1 MGGAF
6 SYASFSRANGRAG
19 GWGVGQKAG
28 DITQEELAELVSFVP
43 TSLNNGTAIPD
54 FPSAQQRA
62 ELVRRTAVFALTPEA
77 EKWVT
82 MVSVPAGLDATGR
95 GGNVFTYTSIS
106 RMGTPPAPATVLFSP
121 DIPAPF
127 SIYEVDKVQIPVK
140 ISARGPLHSD
150 VLLEEFLDGEFRRP
164 EKLPAPFKAV
174 TPNPNPTFNR
184 ALVTAMAK
192 VLNSRNGLVILV
204 APANQAA
211 LWIAATAR
219 EVGEDGFGFSTF
231 EKAAAINEFPLSTS
245 TMLVVPPSEKQRLKE
260 TAIPGNPVVFALDE
274 ALPDISA
281 YEASVAEEA
290 DDEIRETQPNQ
301 AEQRAGTEPASEMS
315 TAASDKPEQRAA
327 LNFEDSWSK
336 EPAGFGA
343 SIADS
348 SPFAVSSTG
357 PADNPPNPLDT
368 REPEDSSVLGAE
380 HFNSFTHSTVQAS
393 NTSRLVSSDG
403 LAPTS
408 VPVNP
413 FARAGSSSV
422 DSEIAQN
429 SGDSWANPQEVQN
442 TDGRDG
448 ASNARSV
455 SNGGN
460 AFVPSLSGDEY
471 QNLVN
476 FNAHWWIQ
484 HLGMNVGRSIQLA
497 YLDMRDLSGGL
508 DKRLMAAVVASW
520 AFYFPTYFNL
530 LAFDALR
537 RWSGS
542 DLEHIVNLTVD
553 LFSGVFPIQNSERHA
568 QGLAAEVLNDVVVKM
583 AQRENGFRNQALQPN
598 SHFSNRREQG
608 AETSGL
614 MGFKFPGNTQR
625 R

>member
-19 GWGVGQKAG
+19 GWGVGQKVG

-106 RMGTPPAPATVLFSP
+106 RTGTPPAPATVLFSP

-184 ALVTAMAK
+184 ALVTAMAT

-204 APANQAA
+204 APDNQAA

-327 LNFEDSWSK
+327 LNFEDSWGK

-348 SPFAVSSTG
+348 SPFAVSGDVPANIPPDPLERPAPST
-357 PADNPPNPLDT
+357 AQD
-368 REPEDSSVLGAE
+368 
-380 HFNSFTHSTVQAS
+380 
-393 NTSRLVSSDG
+393 
-403 LAPTS
+403 
-408 VPVNP
+408 NP
-413 FARAGSSSV
+413 FAMPPKAAPEPAV
-422 DSEIAQN
+422 EIAPATVEQQ
-429 SGDSWANPQEVQN
+429 PQPAV
-442 TDGRDG
+442 
-448 ASNARSV
+448 V
-455 SNGGN
+455 PGGN
-460 AFVPSLSGDEY
+460 ASVPGLSAEEWQKLKEFDPR
-471 QNLVN
+471 
-476 FNAHWWIQ
+476 WWIE
-484 HLGMNVGRSIQLA
+484 HLDTHRGRSIQLA
-497 YLDMRDLSGGL
+497 YLDKSSLGEGL
-508 DKRLMAAVVASW
+508 DRLLMSAIVASW
-520 AFYFPTYFNL
+520 VFYFPRDFNL
-530 LAFDALR
+530 LAEDALR
-537 RWSGS
+537 PWEDRE
-542 DLEHIVNLTVD
+542 LEHIAHLTAMHFEGTFV
-553 LFSGVFPIQNSERHA
+553 PEHCERYATGRVGMVLDRTTQLLAERTARA
-568 QGLAAEVLNDVVVKM
+568 Q
-583 AQRENGFRNQALQPN
+583 QQPAL
-598 SHFSNRREQG
+598 SHFAQHTAWQHRG
-608 AETSGL
+608 AAPGGL
-614 MGFKFPGNTQR
+614 GEHGRNTGFHGR
-625 R
+625 

>member
-106 RMGTPPAPATVLFSP
+106 RTGTPPAPATVLFSP

-184 ALVTAMAK
+184 ALVTAMAT

-204 APANQAA
+204 APDNQAA

-290 DDEIRETQPNQ
+290 EAEIRETQPNR

-348 SPFAVSSTG
+348 SPFAVSGDVT
-357 PADNPPNPLDT
+357 ANIPPNPLE
-368 REPEDSSVLGAE
+368 RPAP
-380 HFNSFTHSTVQAS
+380 STAQ
-393 NTSRLVSSDG
+393 D
-403 LAPTS
+403 
-408 VPVNP
+408 NP
-413 FARAGSSSV
+413 FATPPKAAPEPAV
-422 DSEIAQN
+422 EIAPATVEQQ
-429 SGDSWANPQEVQN
+429 PQLTV
-442 TDGRDG
+442 
-448 ASNARSV
+448 V
-455 SNGGN
+455 PGGN
-460 AFVPSLSGDEY
+460 ASVPGLSAEEWQKLKEFDPR
-471 QNLVN
+471 
-476 FNAHWWIQ
+476 WWIE
-484 HLGMNVGRSIQLA
+484 HLDTHRGRSIQLA
-497 YLDMRDLSGGL
+497 YLDKNSLGEGL
-508 DKRLMAAVVASW
+508 DRLLMSAIVSSW
-520 AFYFPTYFNL
+520 VFYFPRDFNL
-530 LAFDALR
+530 LAEDALR
-537 RWSGS
+537 PWEDRE
-542 DLEHIVNLTVD
+542 LEHIAHLTAMHFAGTFV
-553 LFSGVFPIQNSERHA
+553 PEHCERYATGRVGMLLDGTTQLLAERSARA
-568 QGLAAEVLNDVVVKM
+568 Q
-583 AQRENGFRNQALQPN
+583 QQPAP
-598 SHFSNRREQG
+598 SHFAQHTAWQHRG
-608 AETSGL
+608 AAPGGL
-614 MGFKFPGNTQR
+614 GEHGRNTGFHGR
-625 R
+625 

>member
-43 TSLNNGTAIPD
+43 TSLNNGTVIPD

-106 RMGTPPAPATVLFSP
+106 RTGTPPAPATVLFSP

-184 ALVTAMAK
+184 ALVTAMAT

-204 APANQAA
+204 APDNQAA

-281 YEASVAEEA
+281 YEASTAEESDGEA
-290 DDEIRETQPNQ
+290 SEPQPNQ

-348 SPFAVSSTG
+348 SPFAVSGDAPANIPPDPLERPAPST
-357 PADNPPNPLDT
+357 AQD
-368 REPEDSSVLGAE
+368 
-380 HFNSFTHSTVQAS
+380 
-393 NTSRLVSSDG
+393 
-403 LAPTS
+403 
-408 VPVNP
+408 NP
-413 FARAGSSSV
+413 FAMPPKAAPEPAV
-422 DSEIAQN
+422 ETAPATVEQQ
-429 SGDSWANPQEVQN
+429 PQPAV
-442 TDGRDG
+442 
-448 ASNARSV
+448 V
-455 SNGGN
+455 PGGN
-460 AFVPSLSGDEY
+460 ASVPGLSAEEWQKLKEFDPR
-471 QNLVN
+471 
-476 FNAHWWIQ
+476 WWIE
-484 HLGMNVGRSIQLA
+484 HLDTHRGRSIQLA
-497 YLDMRDLSGGL
+497 YLDKSSLGEGL
-508 DKRLMAAVVASW
+508 DRLLMSAIVASW
-520 AFYFPTYFNL
+520 VFYFPRDFNL
-530 LAFDALR
+530 LAEDALR
-537 RWSGS
+537 PWEDRE
-542 DLEHIVNLTVD
+542 LEHIAHLTAMHFAGTFV
-553 LFSGVFPIQNSERHA
+553 PEHCERYATGRVGMLLDRTTQLLAERSARA
-568 QGLAAEVLNDVVVKM
+568 Q
-583 AQRENGFRNQALQPN
+583 QQPAP
-598 SHFSNRREQG
+598 SHFAQHTAWQHRG
-608 AETSGL
+608 AAPGGL
-614 MGFKFPGNTQR
+614 GEHGRNTGFHGR
-625 R
+625 

>member
-106 RMGTPPAPATVLFSP
+106 RTGTPPAPATVLFSP

-184 ALVTAMAK
+184 ALVTAMAT

-327 LNFEDSWSK
+327 LNFEDPWGK

-348 SPFAVSSTG
+348 SPFAVSGDVPANIPPDPLERPAPST
-357 PADNPPNPLDT
+357 AQD
-368 REPEDSSVLGAE
+368 
-380 HFNSFTHSTVQAS
+380 
-393 NTSRLVSSDG
+393 
-403 LAPTS
+403 
-408 VPVNP
+408 NP
-413 FARAGSSSV
+413 FAMPPKAAPEPAV
-422 DSEIAQN
+422 ETAPATVEQQ
-429 SGDSWANPQEVQN
+429 PQPAV
-442 TDGRDG
+442 
-448 ASNARSV
+448 V
-455 SNGGN
+455 PGGN
-460 AFVPSLSGDEY
+460 ASVPGLSAEEWQKLKEFDPR
-471 QNLVN
+471 
-476 FNAHWWIQ
+476 WWIE
-484 HLGMNVGRSIQLA
+484 HLDTHRGRSIQLA
-497 YLDMRDLSGGL
+497 YLDKSSLGEGL
-508 DKRLMAAVVASW
+508 DRLLMSAIVASW
-520 AFYFPTYFNL
+520 VFYFPRDFNL
-530 LAFDALR
+530 LAEDALR
-537 RWSGS
+537 PWEDRE
-542 DLEHIVNLTVD
+542 LEHIAHLTAMHFAGTFV
-553 LFSGVFPIQNSERHA
+553 PEHCERYATGRVGMVLDRTTQLLAERSARA
-568 QGLAAEVLNDVVVKM
+568 Q
-583 AQRENGFRNQALQPN
+583 QQPAP
-598 SHFSNRREQG
+598 SHFAQHTAWQHRG
-608 AETSGL
+608 AAPGGL
-614 MGFKFPGNTQR
+614 GEHGRNTGFHGR
-625 R
+625 

>member
-106 RMGTPPAPATVLFSP
+106 RTGTPPAPATVLFSP

-174 TPNPNPTFNR
+174 TPNSNPTFNR
-184 ALVTAMAK
+184 ALVTAMAT

-281 YEASVAEEA
+281 YEASTAEESDGEA
-290 DDEIRETQPNQ
+290 SEPQPNQ
-301 AEQRAGTEPASEMS
+301 AEQRAGTESASEMS
-315 TAASDKPEQRAA
+315 TEASDKPEQRAA

-343 SIADS
+343 PIADS
-348 SPFAVSSTG
+348 SPFEVSGDVTANILPDPLERPAPST
-357 PADNPPNPLDT
+357 AQN
-368 REPEDSSVLGAE
+368 
-380 HFNSFTHSTVQAS
+380 
-393 NTSRLVSSDG
+393 
-403 LAPTS
+403 
-408 VPVNP
+408 NP
-413 FARAGSSSV
+413 FATPPKAAPEPAV
-422 DSEIAQN
+422 ETTPATVEQQ
-429 SGDSWANPQEVQN
+429 PQLTV
-442 TDGRDG
+442 
-448 ASNARSV
+448 V
-455 SNGGN
+455 PGGN
-460 AFVPSLSGDEY
+460 ASVPGLSAEEWQKLKEFDPR
-471 QNLVN
+471 
-476 FNAHWWIQ
+476 WWIE
-484 HLGMNVGRSIQLA
+484 HLDTYRGRSIQLA
-497 YLDMRDLSGGL
+497 YLDKNSLGEGL
-508 DKRLMAAVVASW
+508 DKLLMSAIVASW
-520 AFYFPTYFNL
+520 VFYFPRDFNL
-530 LAFDALR
+530 LAKDALWPWEDR
-537 RWSGS
+537 E
-542 DLEHIVNLTVD
+542 LEHIAHLTAMHFAGTFV
-553 LFSGVFPIQNSERHA
+553 PEHCERYATGRVGMLLDRTA
-568 QGLAAEVLNDVVVKM
+568 QLLAERSAR
-583 AQRENGFRNQALQPN
+583 AQQQPAP
-598 SHFSNRREQG
+598 SHFGQRRERPHWGVAHDVPGEQG
-608 AETSGL
+608 RNT
-614 MGFKFPGNTQR
+614 GFHGR
-625 R
+625 

>member
-43 TSLNNGTAIPD
+43 TSLNNGMTIPD

-106 RMGTPPAPATVLFSP
+106 RTGTPPAPATVLFSP

-127 SIYEVDKVQIPVK
+127 SIYEVDKVQIPEK

-184 ALVTAMAK
+184 ALVTAMAT

-204 APANQAA
+204 APDNQAA

-290 DDEIRETQPNQ
+290 DDEIREPQPNQ

-327 LNFEDSWSK
+327 LNFEDSWGK

-343 SIADS
+343 SIADP
-348 SPFAVSSTG
+348 SPFAVSSDVT
-357 PADNPPNPLDT
+357 ANIPPNPLERPAAGTAQD
-368 REPEDSSVLGAE
+368 
-380 HFNSFTHSTVQAS
+380 
-393 NTSRLVSSDG
+393 
-403 LAPTS
+403 
-408 VPVNP
+408 NP
-413 FARAGSSSV
+413 FAMPPKAAPEPAV
-422 DSEIAQN
+422 ETAPATVEQQ
-429 SGDSWANPQEVQN
+429 PQPAV
-442 TDGRDG
+442 
-448 ASNARSV
+448 V
-455 SNGGN
+455 PGGN
-460 AFVPSLSGDEY
+460 ASVPGLSAEEWQKLKEFDPR
-471 QNLVN
+471 
-476 FNAHWWIQ
+476 WWIE
-484 HLGMNVGRSIQLA
+484 HLDVHCGRSIQLA
-497 YLDMRDLSGGL
+497 YLDRNSLGEGL
-508 DKRLMAAVVASW
+508 DKLLMSAIVASW
-520 AFYFPTYFNL
+520 VFYFPRDFNL
-530 LAFDALR
+530 LAEDALR
-537 RWSGS
+537 LWEDRE
-542 DLEHIVNLTVD
+542 LEHIAHLTAMHFAGTFV
-553 LFSGVFPIQNSERHA
+553 PEHCERYATGRVAMVLDRTTQLLAERSARA
-568 QGLAAEVLNDVVVKM
+568 Q
-583 AQRENGFRNQALQPN
+583 QQPAP
-598 SHFSNRREQG
+598 SHFAQHTAWQHRG
-608 AETSGL
+608 AVHGGL
-614 MGFKFPGNTQR
+614 GEHGRNTGFHGR
-625 R
+625 

>member
-43 TSLNNGTAIPD
+43 TSLNNGTTIPD

-106 RMGTPPAPATVLFSP
+106 RTGTPPAPATVLFSP

-127 SIYEVDKVQIPVK
+127 SIYEVDKVQIPEK

-150 VLLEEFLDGEFRRP
+150 VLLEEFLDGEFRYP

-184 ALVTAMAK
+184 ALVSAMAT

-204 APANQAA
+204 VPDNQAA

-281 YEASVAEEA
+281 YETNTAEESDGEA
-290 DDEIRETQPNQ
+290 PRPQPNQ
-301 AEQRAGTEPASEMS
+301 TEQRAGAEPASEMS
-315 TAASDKPEQRAA
+315 TASGDKPEQRAA
-327 LNFEDSWSK
+327 LDFEDSWGND
-336 EPAGFGA
+336 PAGFGA
-343 SIADS
+343 PVADS
-348 SPFAVSSTG
+348 SPFAVSGDVT
-357 PADNPPNPLDT
+357 ANIPPNPL
-368 REPEDSSVLGAE
+368 E
-380 HFNSFTHSTVQAS
+380 HPAPGTVQ
-393 NTSRLVSSDG
+393 D
-403 LAPTS
+403 
-408 VPVNP
+408 NP
-413 FARAGSSSV
+413 FAMPPKAAPAPAV
-422 DSEIAQN
+422 ETAPVTVEQQ
-429 SGDSWANPQEVQN
+429 PQPAV
-442 TDGRDG
+442 
-448 ASNARSV
+448 AS
-455 SNGGN
+455 GGN
-460 AFVPSLSGDEY
+460 ASVPGLSAEEWHRLKD
-471 QNLVN
+471 
-476 FNAHWWIQ
+476 FDPRWWIE
-484 HLGMNVGRSIQLA
+484 HLDTNCGRAIQLA
-497 YLDMRDLSGGL
+497 YLDKNSLGEGL
-508 DKRLMAAVVASW
+508 DKLLMSAIVASW
-520 AFYFPTYFNL
+520 VFYFPRDFNL
-530 LAFDALR
+530 LAEDALR
-537 RWSGS
+537 LWEDRELGHIAH
-542 DLEHIVNLTVD
+542 LTAMHFAGTFVPEHC
-553 LFSGVFPIQNSERHA
+553 ERYATGRVAMVLDRTTQLLAERSARA
-568 QGLAAEVLNDVVVKM
+568 Q
-583 AQRENGFRNQALQPN
+583 QQPAP
-598 SHFSNRREQG
+598 SHFAQHTAWQHRG
-608 AETSGL
+608 AVHGGL
-614 MGFKFPGNTQR
+614 GEHGRNMGFHGR
-625 R
+625 